1 MNIKQNLESL
11 YRYYFSTRGVGHTY
25 TMLNGV
31 VSNPKVKVVTA
42 NIAHAKTLGL
52 KREQVITL
60 DNLERLRG
68 TNCPLVFDNYTLMCL
83 LNDAIGEINRL
94 EKNKEE
100 YKNGWLNSFSA

>member
-42 NIAHAKTLGL
+42 NVAHAKTLGL

-60 DNLERLRG
+60 DNLDRLRG
-68 TNCPLVFDNYTLMCL
+68 NNCPLVFDNYTLMCL
-83 LNDAIGEINRL
+83 LNDTLCEINRL
-94 EKNKEE
+94 EKEKEE
-100 YKNGWLNSFSA
+100 YKNRWLNSFSA